1 MARQA
6 LLMALRLQG
15 AMEIKSPC
23 NITQHSMCIPT
34 HAELGRQLGRKTVS
48 CSNSGPKTDTSPGI
62 RPGARPG
69 IRPGIVPGTRP
80 GEDYMVV
87 SMWRLHGTYL
97 TWHCCLGFDSVPQQ
111 QQRGKTLWKMW
122 IFYNCHMGNC
132 YLQRSVNNSC
142 LNHHFYF
149 YLTDKSK

>member
-87 SMWRLHGTYL
+87 SM
-97 TWHCCLGFDSVPQQ
+97 
-111 QQRGKTLWKMW
+111 
-122 IFYNCHMGNC
+122 
-132 YLQRSVNNSC
+132 
-142 LNHHFYF
+142 
-149 YLTDKSK
+149 